1 MKITGPS
8 EWGTTCFAHTHTKC
22 STPQIET
29 TCSILWTWRWS
40 VFRETHTPS
49 FLWTYEFFLFTGW
62 YMLIS
67 CWPIVDLVIYIYTP
81 EKLYPIVSPY
91 ISPLHHVLWNELH
104 SSMLVKLDKQ
114 RLSCCLNHEGF
125 PMLCSF
131 NVRYFRYLNPW
142 WIVPE
147 NSACCNQ
154 ETSVRFLFMTS
165 PFLLVGGPHRFYQT
179 RFAGKSAI

>member
-1 MKITGPS
+1 MFNPLDLEVICVQRNP
-8 EWGTTCFAHTHTKC
+8 HTII
-22 STPQIET
+22 SLNIW
-29 TCSILWTWRWS
+29 IL
-40 VFRETHTPS
+40 S
-49 FLWTYEFFLFTGW
+49 FHW
-62 YMLIS
+62 LIY
-67 CWPIVDLVIYIYTP
+67 VDILLTNSWLGYIYTP